1 MKTILLSVC
10 LAIFAVFTVEAQGET
25 AYPPIHPMDTR
36 IGDKDPFF
44 IKIVSYIDS
53 IQPIWTGGYVEH
65 KWNLEGYTDTVYG
78 GMTSSISYY
87 SKENNKLIRMDDY
100 AGPIEAGVFH
110 TITFFTYDNQGRQTT
125 QTMTSYTYDL
135 DGSLIEKEDSVV
147 FDYDFSTVI
156 YTDSSYFWGDTEYIF
171 DKQDRLIQIKI
182 RPENEHLHRNID
194 YTYFEDKKGYSE
206 FSYKTTDPPISEI
219 RYKEEYY
226 FDDKGLATNSRVY
239 SQYYKDGEW
248 SDWWLAQNWYDNYTF
263 YDDITSNRLTT
274 IKSHQIYGVKGGI
287 SIHLTQPE
295 QVSIYTINGQLL
307 GKYAVSD
314 YLKVDFPKGLYIVT
328 AGKEAYK
335 VSVR

>member
-10 LAIFAVFTVEAQGET
+10 LTIFTVFTVEAQRE
-25 AYPPIHPMDTR
+25 AYPPTHPLDTR
-36 IGDKDPFF
+36 IGDKAPFF
-44 IKIVSYIDS
+44 IKTVSYIDS
-53 IQPIWTGGYVEH
+53 VQPIWTGGYDEY
-65 KWNLEGYTDTVYG
+65 KWDLDGYTETIYG
-78 GMTSSISYY
+78 GMYSLVFYY
-87 SKENNKLIRMDDY
+87 SKENNKLIRIDDY
-100 AGPIEAGVFH
+100 SGRVGIHPISSSRFYA
-110 TITFFTYDNQGRQTT
+110 YDNQGRQTA
-125 QTMTSYTYDL
+125 QTMTYYTYDL
-135 DGSLIEKEDSVV
+135 DGSLIEKEDTVV

-156 YTDSSYFWGDTEYIF
+156 YTDSSYFFGDTEYIF
-171 DKQDRLIQIKI
+171 DKQDRLIQQKI
-182 RPENEHLHRNID
+182 RPIYEFRYLNVD
-194 YTYFEDKKGYSE
+194 YTYFEDKKGYSMHI
-206 FSYKTTDPPISEI
+206 YYPLDPPISGF
-219 RYKEEYY
+219 RRKEEHY
-226 FDDKGLATNSRVY
+226 FDDKGLVTNSRVY
-239 SQYYKDGEW
+239 SQYYEEGKW
-248 SDWWLAQNWYDNYTF
+248 SDWWLAQNWYENYTF

>member
-1 MKTILLSVC
+1 
-10 LAIFAVFTVEAQGET
+10 
-25 AYPPIHPMDTR
+25 
-36 IGDKDPFF
+36 
-44 IKIVSYIDS
+44 
-53 IQPIWTGGYVEH
+53 
-65 KWNLEGYTDTVYG
+65 
-78 GMTSSISYY
+78 
-87 SKENNKLIRMDDY
+87 MDDY